1 MRKRKILTYVQ
12 QKLKVIGFKLAYIA
26 LLQYY
31 AYNNPNTP
39 RWAKN
44 IILGALG
51 YLLTP
56 IDTIVDVTP
65 FIGYTDDIG
74 VLSFALVTISA
85 YINDDIKI
93 KARQKLQKWTGNL
106 DMKSIQEVESMW

>member
-1 MRKRKILTYVQ
+1 MRQRSILSYVQ
-12 QKLKVIGFKLAYIA
+12 SKLKALGVKLAYIA
-26 LLQYY
+26 LLQFY
-31 AYNNPNTP
+31 AYKNPSTP

-56 IDTIVDVTP
+56 IDTVVDVTP

-85 YINDDIKI
+85 YITDDVKI
-93 KARQKLQKWTGNL
+93 KARKKLQKWSGTL
-106 DMKSIQEVESMW
+106 DMKSIQEVEKMW

>member
-1 MRKRKILTYVQ
+1 MRKGKILNYVQ
-12 QKLKVIGFKLAYIA
+12 SRFKALGFKLAYIT

-85 YINDDIKI
+85 YITDDVKI
-93 KARQKLQKWTGNL
+93 KARQKLQKWTGSL
-106 DMKSIQEVESMW
+106 DMESIQQVEKMW

>member
-1 MRKRKILTYVQ
+1 MRTDKILNYVQ
-12 QKLKVIGFKLAYIA
+12 SKIKALGFKLAYIV
-26 LLQYY
+26 LLQFY
-31 AYNNPNTP
+31 AYNNPQTP

-56 IDTIVDVTP
+56 IDSIVDVTP

-85 YINDDIKI
+85 YITDDVKI
-93 KARQKLQKWTGNL
+93 KARQKLQKWTGSL
-106 DMKSIQEVESMW
+106 DMDSIQQVEKMW

>member
-1 MRKRKILTYVQ
+1 MRTDKILNYVQ
-12 QKLKVIGFKLAYIA
+12 SKIKTLGFKLAYIV
-26 LLQYY
+26 LLQFY
-31 AYNNPNTP
+31 AYNNPQTP

-56 IDTIVDVTP
+56 IDSIVDVTP

-85 YINDDIKI
+85 YITDDVKI
-93 KARQKLQKWTGNL
+93 KARQKLQKWTGSL
-106 DMKSIQEVESMW
+106 DMDSIQQVEKMW

>member
-1 MRKRKILTYVQ
+1 MRTDKILNYVQ
-12 QKLKVIGFKLAYIA
+12 SKIKALGFKLAYIV
-26 LLQYY
+26 LLQFY
-31 AYNNPNTP
+31 AYNNPQTP

-56 IDTIVDVTP
+56 IDSIVDVTP

-85 YINDDIKI
+85 YITDDVKF
-93 KARQKLQKWTGNL
+93 KARQKLQKWTGSL
-106 DMKSIQEVESMW
+106 DMDSIQQVEKMW